1 MQERRSRPRKTRLLR
16 GALATGL
23 WALLPAPALAGTA
36 FGIFDARTLGMG
48 GTSVASANNDN
59 AQFYNAALLAF
70 NDEIE
75 EDTRDSRFL
84 FPLMIPQ
91 AAESVITVA
100 ELSRDD
106 PTLAIGRAV
115 ADFNAGP
122 DPATAQSVVDAVAN
136 FDDGLSDI
144 DGEDLFSDIYVGLAV
159 SEPGQ
164 FQGGGF
170 FIGTRVLV
178 GGSPSVSATDRELL
192 AAYREGLTFIA
203 TNGAQG
209 VARPELFDAN
219 GALINPGNDFESTVS
234 AAGAVVTEAGVAVSQ
249 QLELLGAPIA
259 AGFSFKVQL
268 IDTFEHVERS
278 LDDRIDT
285 ARNSQFE
292 GSINFDVG
300 VAKTF
305 GERWRVGLAVKDIV
319 PRNYSTSLGTKIR
332 FRPRARIGARYQ
344 RGPLELALDADLTRN
359 EPLGTER
366 ATQELAVG
374 AEWALGSPLK
384 LRAGYRHDLEGERDP
399 VVSVGMG
406 TIWRR
411 LAIDVAYAGGG
422 DARAAALQFG
432 LVF

>member
-1 MQERRSRPRKTRLLR
+1 MRTEHSTPRKTRLLR
-16 GALATGL
+16 SALTVGIA
-23 WALLPAPALAGTA
+23 ALLPVQTLAGTA
-36 FGIFDARTLGMG
+36 FGIYDARTLGMG

-75 EDTRDSRFL
+75 EETQDSRFL

-100 ELSRDD
+100 ELARDD
-106 PTLAIGRAV
+106 PTRAITRAV
-115 ADFNAGP
+115 AGFNASP
-122 DPATAQSVVDAVAN
+122 DPLNAETVVDAVAN

-144 DGEDLFSDIYVGLAV
+144 DGEDLFSDVYVGLAV
-159 SEPGQ
+159 SEPGK

-170 FIGTRVLV
+170 FLGTRILV
-178 GGSPSVSATDRELL
+178 GGNPNVSAADRALL
-192 AAYREGLTFIA
+192 GAYREGLTFVA
-203 TNGAQG
+203 SGGAEG

-219 GALINPGNDFESTVS
+219 GALTDPGSDFESTVS

-249 QLELLGAPIA
+249 QFELPGGPIA

-285 ARNSQFE
+285 AENSEFE
-292 GSINFDVG
+292 GNINFDVG
-300 VAKTF
+300 LARRIGK
-305 GERWRVGLAVKDIV
+305 RWRVGLAVKDIV
-319 PRNYSTSLGTKIR
+319 PRNYNTSLGTRIR
-332 FRPRARIGARYQ
+332 FRPRARIGATYQ
-344 RGPLELALDADLTRN
+344 AGPLQLALDADLTEN
-359 EPLGTER
+359 EPLGAEQ

-374 AEWALGSPLK
+374 AEWALGSPLR
-384 LRAGYRHDLEGERDP
+384 LRAGYRHDLKGDRDAI
-399 VVSVGMG
+399 VSIGLG
-406 TIWRR
+406 TIWKR
-411 LAIDVAYAGGG
+411 LAVDVAYAAGG